1 MMMGVAGRLSPAR
14 DLARFAVI
22 LLEPFSDALVSLRG
36 RDEPSA
42 STAIGDRACDGAQLT
57 GSKAPRRGVPD
68 RALKRFQQSL
78 PIQFLLRLSVVIWLR
93 GRGRQGRRRGHS
105 AAGAIAGRDAEIA
118 PGERLWRPAAARC
131 SPSRRAAGKGADY
144 GGAADAAG
152 DRAGA
157 RRSRLIVT
165 KAG

>member
-14 DLARFAVI
+14 DLARFAVM

-57 GSKAPRRGVPD
+57 GSKAPRLGVPD

-78 PIQFLLRLSVVIWLR
+78 PIQFLLRLS